1 MRVRSIIFFFY
12 LLPVLFASCLD
23 VFVHIYFPPWRALP
37 VALLTTRISLSRT
50 CLFLFLL
57 FSSVYVVFF
66 LVETVISPQT
76 VFIYPRP
83 TLNGRRLSNFPTLLY
98 FFTFFFP
105 SHSFTL
111 HSPSS
116 LLQCLIV
123 TNVTVVVV
131 LLILIAPFVVTLMN
145 RLVVYVSE

>member
-1 MRVRSIIFFFY
+1 
-12 LLPVLFASCLD
+12 
-23 VFVHIYFPPWRALP
+23 
-37 VALLTTRISLSRT
+37 
-50 CLFLFLL
+50 
-57 FSSVYVVFF
+57 VYVVFF

-83 TLNGRRLSNFPTLLY
+83 TLNGRLSNFSTLL
-98 FFTFFFP
+98 FSPFSSL
-105 SHSFTL
+105 SHSFKL
-111 HSPSS
+111 HSPSL